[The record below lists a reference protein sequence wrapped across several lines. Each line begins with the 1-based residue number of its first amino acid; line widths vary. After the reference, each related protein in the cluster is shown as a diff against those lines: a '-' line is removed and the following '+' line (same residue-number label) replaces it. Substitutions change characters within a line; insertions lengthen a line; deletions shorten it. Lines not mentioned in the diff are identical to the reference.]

1 MSIRAGAKRIG
12 PGYPLALVMVA
23 AVVAL
28 ATGCSGSGASAG
40 DSGEGGRARSAEAIE
55 ADLRAQA
62 AAAGITVPDDL
73 RPSAGQLDAMA
84 DEKVERFELE
94 RQVQAFFACLRDAGF
109 EINDHGWD
117 EQRNGPDFNVGR
129 TSDGPTPLGSSP
141 YFDPA
146 YVRCYGEHYA
156 LVSTAWDR
164 QNLPSM
170 GELRELVRA
179 TLECAAEAG
188 IEASSLDELMPT
200 MLEALNEV
208 KMGQSS
214 PLDDTTA
221 KALVACHERY
231 SSKIATANRAELEQ
245 LSSERLR

>member
-1 MSIRAGAKRIG
+1 
-12 PGYPLALVMVA
+12 MVA
-23 AVVAL
+23 AVVVL
-28 ATGCSGSGASAG
+28 AAGCSGSGASAG

-109 EINDHGWD
+109 EVKDHGWD
-117 EQRNGPDFNVGR
+117 EQQNGPDFGVVR
-129 TSDGPTPLGSSP
+129 ISDGPTPFDSNP

-170 GELRELVRA
+170 DELRERVRA
-179 TLECAAEAG
+179 MLECAADAG
-188 IEASSLDELMPT
+188 VEASSLDELTPT

-214 PLDDTTA
+214 LLDDTTA

-231 SSKIATANRAELEQ
+231 SSKINTANKAEAAQ

>member
-1 MSIRAGAKRIG
+1 
-12 PGYPLALVMVA
+12 MVA

-28 ATGCSGSGASAG
+28 AAGCSGSGASAG

-73 RPSAGQLDAMA
+73 RPSAEQAEAMA
-84 DEKVERFELE
+84 DERVERFELE
-94 RQVQAFFACLRDAGF
+94 RQLQAFLACLREAGF
-109 EINDHGWD
+109 EAADHGWD
-117 EQRNGPDFNVGR
+117 EQRNRPEFGVSRTRLPGEGPSAF
-129 TSDGPTPLGSSP
+129 SESP
-141 YFDPA
+141 FKDPA
-146 YVRCYGEHYA
+146 YLRCYGEHYA

-170 GELRELVRA
+170 DELRELVRA

-188 IEASSLDELMPT
+188 VEASSLDELMPT

-208 KMGQSS
+208 KMGQPS

-231 SSKIATANRAELEQ
+231 SSKIATANQAEVEQ